1 MPSDP
6 QQQHH
11 LLLKAEV
18 SDDDNSVTDDR
29 SITLE
34 DLRKPKR
41 QWAGMMALGALQL
54 AVLAVYT
61 AILFAT
67 VYPQTLD
74 RLQKSYGRD
83 RLLCEKSRVRQTVQA
98 YG

>member
-11 LLLKAEV
+11 LLHKAEV
-18 SDDDNSVTDDR
+18 SDDDNSLADDR

-34 DLRKPKR
+34 DLPRPKR
-41 QWAGMMALGALQL
+41 RWARVMALGALQM

-83 RLLCEKSRVRQTVQA
+83 RLLCEIFRPGQTVQA
-98 YG
+98 YS